1 MADASISGWKG
12 SSRLEKKL
20 HIGFPG
26 GSPSPKRNKGIIPKI
41 LQVQGCI
48 GCLGEFRTAPAAL
61 KDTRRV
67 FWRGFFVWAG
77 LETTAKSTS
86 PFSRAVRASGVE

>member
-1 MADASISGWKG
+1 MKAFHEAEDIPVSYTH
-12 SSRLEKKL
+12 LDVY
-20 HIGFPG
+20 
-26 GSPSPKRNKGIIPKI
+26 KR
-41 LQVQGCI
+41 Q
-48 GCLGEFRTAPAAL
+48 
-61 KDTRRV
+61 V